1 MLSGKQK
8 TEEIIAEKEKK
19 KDQSC
24 KLVSLH
30 MWQLREK
37 RYNKIF
43 CNEDITFQSSI
54 NWVYNG
60 GITIFT
66 ASGTIT

>member
-30 MWQLREK
+30 MWELREK
-37 RYNKIF
+37 IYNKIF
-43 CNEDITFQSSI
+43 CNEDIMFQSSI
-54 NWVYNG
+54 N
-60 GITIFT
+60 
-66 ASGTIT
+66 